1 MAFNL
6 DKVIAGMSFG
16 FPSSEQIDEAIGMLL
31 SYPATQEGAALLSV
45 YSFELQTSWPRLYH
59 EALLLLQRTRAIE
72 AIDASNAARREK
84 KRKYNRDR
92 DESIRVAEVFN
103 GRRDQLVGIDLK
115 VRVRLVGIVRP
126 RRRESHANMASAS
139 AALPPV
145 VAGAGAGAAESMT
158 DEDPSSD

>member
-1 MAFNL
+1 MKQSACYL
-6 DKVIAGMSFG
+6 
-16 FPSSEQIDEAIGMLL
+16 AILQRKKELHYFQCILL
-31 SYPATQEGAALLSV
+31 SCRLLGLVSI
-45 YSFELQTSWPRLYH
+45 TKLYFYFS
-59 EALLLLQRTRAIE
+59 
-72 AIDASNAARREK
+72 ASNAARREK

-115 VRVRLVGIVRP
+115 GRVRLVGIVRP

-145 VAGAGAGAAESMT
+145 VAGAGAGAAESMI

>member
-1 MAFNL
+1 MKQSACYL
-6 DKVIAGMSFG
+6 
-16 FPSSEQIDEAIGMLL
+16 AILQRKKELHYFQCILL
-31 SYPATQEGAALLSV
+31 SCRLLGLVSI
-45 YSFELQTSWPRLYH
+45 TKLYF
-59 EALLLLQRTRAIE
+59 LLQRTRAIE

-84 KRKYNRDR
+84 KRKCNRDR

-115 VRVRLVGIVRP
+115 GRVRLVGIVRP